1 MIQDFATPGT
11 NGSKWWR
18 MQERS
23 CGHAIRQEDWL
34 KTAIL
39 RKSMDD
45 TSLTEEEKRD
55 ITILLRALHDA
66 PYWCND
72 ILYLDESH
80 NGAIGVIVEVS
91 EERKTYL
98 DLFSER
104 GLLPENE
111 EDWDKEH
118 VKELSKIRVLGE
130 YVSEGEKQGAIILY
144 INNIKDSARENNAPA
159 FYGLPYL
166 TLTRYV
172 YLHEL
177 MHAFFARKTNDGYEY
192 IRDQEEAFA
201 EFGALLLLEQLVKTK
216 PNDDYIPAVNHASEE
231 ELKWAIRYVEGKNGV
246 LECYSRGAVLFKQF
260 GHDKDLSKRMLKAY
274 PKPLE

>member
-1 MIQDFATPGT
+1 
-11 NGSKWWR
+11 
-18 MQERS
+18 
-23 CGHAIRQEDWL
+23 
-34 KTAIL
+34 
-39 RKSMDD
+39 MDD

-66 PYWCND
+66 PYWRND

-80 NGAIGVIVEVS
+80 NGAIGDIVEVS

-177 MHAFFARKTNDGYEY
+177 MHAFFERKDNEEYEY
-192 IRDQEEAFA
+192 NRDEEEGFA
-201 EFGALLLLEQLVKTK
+201 EFGALLLLDQLVNTN
-216 PNDDYIPAVNHASEE
+216 PNGEPIPEVNHASKE
-231 ELKWAIRYVEGKNGV
+231 ELEWAIRHVEMKKGA
-246 LECYSRGAVLFKQF
+246 LECYSRGTDLFKKF
-260 GHDKDLSKRMLKAY
+260 GQDKELSRRMLEAY
-274 PKPLE
+274 PKSVK